1 MKINKS
7 KIFKLYNLIQKKNND
22 YEIEI
27 INDNILDDIK
37 IMKLSKSF

>member
-7 KIFKLYNLIQKKNND
+7 KIFKLNNLIQKKNND

-27 INDNILDDIK
+27 INNNILDDIK
-37 IMKLSKSF
+37 MMKLNKSF

>member
-7 KIFKLYNLIQKKNND
+7 KIFKLNNLIQKMNND

-27 INDNILDDIK
+27 INNNILDDIK
-37 IMKLSKSF
+37 MMKLNKSF